1 LSAPT
6 SQRRIVVA
14 DDHQQVLAEVVR
26 LLQNEFDI
34 VAAVGDGVS
43 AVQSV
48 ADLKPNVVVLDI
60 EMPLLNGFEV
70 AQQINHM
77 ERPTKIVFFSIHEDS
92 DYIEHAKTMGAS
104 YVFKSRMTSDL
115 SLAINETLEGRIFV
129 SELQKP

>member
-1 LSAPT
+1 M
-6 SQRRIVVA
+6 
-14 DDHQQVLAEVVR
+14 LAEVVH

-48 ADLKPNVVVLDI
+48 ADLKPNVIVLDI

-77 ERPTKIVFFSIHEDS
+77 GRRTKIVFFSIHEDP

-104 YVFKSRMTSDL
+104 YVLKSRMTSDL